1 MAERRTGEVVQNHV
15 FVAVPLVRAVDQ
27 VIGLGSSSS
36 LRCVALT
43 ATAVVGSTHVA
54 VGLCLVQEQP
64 KSCGQGGACLSPL
77 VVGLRGRP
85 VEPCLLFPQH
95 CSVCCGEVWVV
106 VGAGVLVVSSA
117 LWKVQLEVGVPFQE
131 VGESAAMEEPQV
143 FGRASFAG
151 RSAPQR
157 CVLGWRKLCSL
168 CSEQF
173 RSPGWQGCC
182 N

>member
-1 MAERRTGEVVQNHV
+1 MAERGTGEVVQNHV

-43 ATAVVGSTHVA
+43 ATAVAGSTHVA

-95 CSVCCGEVWVV
+95 CSVCCGELWVA
-106 VGAGVLVVSSA
+106 VGAGILVVSSA

-151 RSAPQR
+151 RSAPQI
-157 CVLGWRKLCSL
+157 
-168 CSEQF
+168 
-173 RSPGWQGCC
+173 
-182 N
+182 

>member
-95 CSVCCGEVWVV
+95 CSVCCGEVWVA

-131 VGESAAMEEPQV
+131 VGGSAAMEEPQV
-143 FGRASFAG
+143 ICRASFAG
-151 RSAPQR
+151 RSAPQI
-157 CVLGWRKLCSL
+157 
-168 CSEQF
+168 
-173 RSPGWQGCC
+173 
-182 N
+182 

>member
-1 MAERRTGEVVQNHV
+1 MAESRTGEVVQNHV

-43 ATAVVGSTHVA
+43 ATAVAGSTHVA

-95 CSVCCGEVWVV
+95 CSVCCGEVWVA

-117 LWKVQLEVGVPFQE
+117 LWKVQLVVVGVPFQE
-131 VGESAAMEEPQV
+131 IGECAAMEEPQV
-143 FGRASFAG
+143 ICRASFAG

-157 CVLGWRKLCSL
+157 
-168 CSEQF
+168 
-173 RSPGWQGCC
+173 
-182 N
+182 